1 MRVLIIEDDTQ
12 TARFLSDGLRECG
25 HTCDVFN
32 TGTEGLAAGLAGG
45 YDVIVI
51 DRMLPQIDGLSV
63 IRTLRAEGHVTPV
76 LVLSGLAQVDDR
88 VAGLRA
94 GGDDYLTKPFA
105 FSELLAR
112 IDALARRG
120 TAPEG
125 EATKLTIADLELD
138 LLARTARRG
147 GTEVPLLPREY
158 RILEYFMRRPGR
170 VVTRTMLLEG
180 VWDYNFDPQTNVI
193 DVHVS
198 RLRQKIDKGF
208 DVPLL
213 HTVRGAGYMLKAP
226 G

>member
-1 MRVLIIEDDTQ
+1 MRVLVIEDDTQ

-25 HTCDVFN
+25 HTCDVFHS
-32 TGTEGLAAGLAGG
+32 GTEGLAAALAGG

-63 IRTLRAEGHVTPV
+63 IRTLRAEGHGTPV

-120 TAPEG
+120 SGAEV
-125 EATKLTIADLELD
+125 EATTLKVADLELD
-138 LLARTARRG
+138 LLARTARRA

-208 DVPLL
+208 EVQLL
-213 HTVRGAGYMLKAP
+213 QTVRGAGYMLKAP
-226 G
+226 A